1 MGYRS
6 MLPSV
11 RTIFLWFALPTYS
24 VSVEC
29 VLVSMV
35 LTVPLQ
41 GEKANRDYGVISA
54 EAGHWFL
61 QLHDA

>member
-6 MLPSV
+6 MLLTA
-11 RTIFLWFALPTYS
+11 RTIFLWFALRSYG

-35 LTVPLQ
+35 LTGPFAKQTEITV
-41 GEKANRDYGVISA
+41 
-54 EAGHWFL
+54 
-61 QLHDA
+61 